1 MGSLTLDDSRTFV
14 MGVVNVTPDSFS
26 DGGRFS
32 DPDRAIRHGL
42 SLVEAGADILDVGGE
57 STRPGAEPVSAREE
71 KERVLPVIR
80 GLASETDRPISIDTY
95 KAEVAEAAVEVG
107 AACINDISGL
117 SLEPRLAN
125 VAARARVVLIL
136 GHIRGTPQT
145 MQKEIDYRDCLSE
158 VIEEL
163 ARSIGV
169 AESHGVA
176 LDSIIVDPGIG
187 FGKTTEQNLELISGA
202 GRIRNECGRR
212 VLIGPSRKG
221 FIGKLTGAPVTERLS
236 GTLVACTVAVTA
248 GADMVRV
255 HDVGPTVQA
264 MRMADAFERAR
275 RLSQERTGKGSVA
288 L

>member
-1 MGSLTLDDSRTFV
+1 
-14 MGVVNVTPDSFS
+14 
-26 DGGRFS
+26 
-32 DPDRAIRHGL
+32 
-42 SLVEAGADILDVGGE
+42 
-57 STRPGAEPVSAREE
+57 
-71 KERVLPVIR
+71 
-80 GLASETDRPISIDTY
+80 
-95 KAEVAEAAVEVG
+95 
-107 AACINDISGL
+107 
-117 SLEPRLAN
+117 
-125 VAARARVVLIL
+125 
-136 GHIRGTPQT
+136 